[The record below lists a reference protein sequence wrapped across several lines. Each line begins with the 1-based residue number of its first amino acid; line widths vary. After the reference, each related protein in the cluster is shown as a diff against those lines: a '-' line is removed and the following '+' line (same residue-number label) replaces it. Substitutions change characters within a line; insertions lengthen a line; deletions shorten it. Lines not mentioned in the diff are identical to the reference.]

1 MKYLIP
7 INKLREEILQIFREK
22 PMRGG
27 FYNWGAI
34 FKAEMKEYKKIEDL
48 EKYDVIHVN
57 MSPSDWWMVFDI
69 KKRIKNSSTKLVL
82 NNDHVSE
89 FWYKWEL
96 DPNIYL
102 QVQEQG
108 DVVFGTEPYQTS
120 QMIDR
125 AVTMP
130 HPTNIK
136 DIKFLKNN
144 FKDSDKIGF
153 MCHSYDK
160 TVVQRVLMSKNL
172 IKDLNCKTVLY
183 NYVASNPKE
192 RAISEYWFDEIFKQF
207 EFPQFCMSIMRNRLM
222 LELADYHTYGR
233 ATVETAAL
241 GVPTVGSD
249 RIFSMRHNF
258 PELVT
263 DPLDHR
269 KIRKLVKKVW
279 TNDKF
284 RQEQID
290 YAYDACEYFNYK
302 NSKERM
308 MIELDKVAK

>member
-7 INKLREEILQIFREK
+7 VNKLREEMLQVFREK
-22 PMRGG
+22 PMRSG

-34 FKAEMKEYKKIEDL
+34 FKAEMREYNKIDDL

-69 KKRIKNSSTKLVL
+69 KRRIKNSSTKLVL

-89 FWYKWEL
+89 FWHKWEL
-96 DPNIYL
+96 DPNMYL

-125 AVTMP
+125 AVTIP

-136 DIKFLKNN
+136 DLKFLNN
-144 FKDSDKIGF
+144 TFKDSNKIGF
-153 MCHSYDK
+153 MCHHYDK
-160 TVVQRVLMSKNL
+160 TIIQRVLMSKKL
-172 IKDLNCKTVLY
+172 KSDLKCKTGLY
-183 NYVASNPKE
+183 NYVAGNPKE
-192 RAISEYWFDEIFKQF
+192 RAISEYWFDEIYKQF
-207 EFPQFCMSIMRNRLM
+207 EFPQFAMSVMRNKLM

-241 GVPTVGSD
+241 KVPTVGSD
-249 RIFSMRHNF
+249 RIYSMRQNF
-258 PELVT
+258 PGLCA
-263 DPLDHR
+263 DPYDHKR
-269 KIRKLVKKVW
+269 IRYLTKKLW
-279 TNDKF
+279 NDEEF

-290 YAYDACEYFNYK
+290 YAYDACEHFNYK

-308 MIELDKVAK
+308 MKELDKVK